1 MRRKSIAFINEH
13 PYCSETDTFPFPE
26 GFCCFGTLFAF
37 LLATIFLINMKR
49 NILLAAWMLF
59 PFVAFAQD
67 DTSANERERLIT
79 LSEAIALARTQSV
92 DAAVALNELK
102 TAYWEYRTFRADLL
116 PEVNLN
122 GTLPNYNKSYSRYQN
137 SDGSYSFVRNNTLGL
152 SGTLSVDQNLWF
164 TGGKLSLASSLE
176 YIKQLGSGG
185 DKQFMSVPVSLEL
198 TQPIFGVNA
207 LKWNRR
213 IEPVRYAEAKA
224 AFITATEEVTMRTIS
239 YYFNLLIAKEILK
252 TAYQNKEN
260 ADRLYEVAIAKRKM
274 GQISE
279 NDLLQLKLN
288 ALQSKADVTE
298 AESNLNANMFQLR
311 SFLGL
316 SEEVNLIPTIPGQA
330 PAIDMEYN
338 FVLNKALERNS
349 FAQNI
354 RRRQLEA
361 DYEVAIARG
370 NLRSIDLFAS
380 VGYTG
385 QNHTLSTAYQDL
397 LDNQIVQ
404 VGVKVPILDWGKR
417 RGKVRVAKS
426 NREVVLSR
434 IRQEQMNFNQNIF
447 LLVSNFNNQAQ
458 QLNIAQEADDIAEK
472 RYKTSVETFMIGQI
486 STLDLN
492 DAQNSKDA
500 ARQKHINELYHYW
513 YYFYQI
519 RSLTLWDF
527 ERNCELEADFEEIV
541 RK

>member
-1 MRRKSIAFINEH
+1 
-13 PYCSETDTFPFPE
+13 
-26 GFCCFGTLFAF
+26 
-37 LLATIFLINMKR
+37 
-49 NILLAAWMLF
+49 MLF
-59 PFVAFAQD
+59 PFAAFAQN
-67 DTSANERERLIT
+67 DTLTNERERLIT
-79 LSEAIALARTQSV
+79 LNEAIALARTQSV

-102 TAYWEYRTFRADLL
+102 TSYWEYRTFRADLL

-152 SGTLSVDQNLWF
+152 SGTLSIDQNLWF

-185 DKQFMSVPVSLEL
+185 DKRFMSVPVSLEL
-198 TQPIFGVNA
+198 SQPIFGVNN

-224 AFITATEEVTMRTIS
+224 AFITATEQVTMKTIT
-239 YYFNLLIAKEILK
+239 YFFNLLL
-252 TAYQNKEN
+252 
-260 ADRLYEVAIAKRKM
+260 ADRLYEVAVAKRKM

-288 ALQSKADVTE
+288 ALQGKADVTE
-298 AESNLNANMFQLR
+298 AESNLNAKMFQLR

-316 SEEVNLIPTIPGQA
+316 SEDENLNPMLPNSA
-330 PAIDMEYN
+330 PDMKMEYN
-338 FVLNKALERNS
+338 LVLSKALDRNS

-361 DYEVAIARG
+361 DYEVATARG

-385 QNHTLSTAYQDL
+385 QDRDLTSAYKGL

-434 IRQEQMNFNQNIF
+434 IRQEQINFNQNIF
-447 LLVSNFNNQAQ
+447 LLVENFNNQAQ
-458 QLNIAQEADDIAEK
+458 QLAIAKEADLIAQQ

-492 DAQNSKDA
+492 DAQKSKDE
-500 ARQKHINELYHYW
+500 ARQKHISELYYYW

-541 RK
+541 RD

>member
-1 MRRKSIAFINEH
+1 
-13 PYCSETDTFPFPE
+13 
-26 GFCCFGTLFAF
+26 
-37 LLATIFLINMKR
+37 MKK
-49 NILLAAWMLF
+49 NILLAVCFLMPLATM
-59 PFVAFAQD
+59 AQN
-67 DTSANERERLIT
+67 DTLGHERNIT
-79 LSEAIALARTQSV
+79 LSEAIVLARTQSV

-116 PEVNLN
+116 PEVNFT
-122 GTLPNYNKSYSRYQN
+122 GTLPNYNKSYSTYQN

-152 SGTLSVDQNLWF
+152 SGQLSVDQNIWF
-164 TGGKLSLASSLE
+164 TGGKLSLTSSLD
-176 YIKQLGSGG
+176 YLKQLGSGG
-185 DKQFMSVPVSLEL
+185 AKQFMSVPVSLEL
-198 TQPIFGVNA
+198 TQ
-207 LKWNRR
+207 KWNRR

-224 AFITATEEVTMRTIS
+224 EFISATEEVTMKTIT
-239 YYFNLLIAKEILK
+239 YFFELLLAKESLA
-252 TAYQNKEN
+252 TAMQNKTN

-288 ALQSKADVTE
+288 SLQGKADVTE
-298 AESNLNANMFQLR
+298 AESNLNAKMFQLR
-311 SFLGL
+311 SFLGV
-316 SEEVNLIPTIPGQA
+316 SEQESLNPVL
-330 PAIDMEYN
+330 PATVPDIKMEYDR
-338 FVLNKALERNS
+338 VLNKALERNS

-361 DYEVAIARG
+361 DYEVATARG

-385 QNHTLSTAYQDL
+385 QNHEFSSAYRDL

-404 VGVKVPILDWGKR
+404 VGVKIPILDWGKR

-434 IRQEQMNFNQNIF
+434 IRQEQMDFNQDIF
-447 LLVSNFNNQAQ
+447 LLVANFNNQAQ
-458 QLNIAQEADDIAEK
+458 QLDIAEEADVIAEK
-472 RYKTSVETFMIGQI
+472 RYKTSVETFMIGKI

-492 DAQNSKDA
+492 DAQNSKDE
-500 ARQKHINELYHYW
+500 ARQKHISELYYYW
-513 YYFYQI
+513 YYFYQL

-527 ERNCELEADFEEIV
+527 ERDTELEADFEEVV
-541 RK
+541 RG

>member
-1 MRRKSIAFINEH
+1 
-13 PYCSETDTFPFPE
+13 
-26 GFCCFGTLFAF
+26 
-37 LLATIFLINMKR
+37 MKK
-49 NILLAAWMLF
+49 NILLAAWLLT
-59 PFVAFAQD
+59 PLTLTAQA
-67 DTSANERERLIT
+67 DTQENERNIT
-79 LSEAIALARTQSV
+79 LAEAIALARAQSV

-116 PEVNLN
+116 PEVNLT
-122 GTLPNYNKSYSRYQN
+122 GTLPNYRKSYSTYQN

-152 SGTLSVDQNLWF
+152 SGQLSIDQNLWF
-164 TGGKLSLASSLE
+164 TGGKLSLTSSLD
-176 YIKQLGSGG
+176 YLKQLGSGG
-185 DKQFMSVPVSLEL
+185 DRQFMSVPLSLEL
-198 TQPIFGVNA
+198 TQPIFGVNS

-224 AFITATEEVTMRTIS
+224 SFISATEEVTMKTIT
-239 YYFNLLIAKEILK
+239 YFFQLLLAKEGLA
-252 TAYQNKEN
+252 TARQNKTN

-288 ALQSKADVTE
+288 ALQGQADVTE
-298 AESNLNANMFQLR
+298 AESTLNARMFQLR
-311 SFLGL
+311 SFLGV
-316 SEEVNLIPTIPGQA
+316 SEQETLNPVLPSSVPDVNIQYDL
-330 PAIDMEYN
+330 
-338 FVLNKALERNS
+338 VLNKALERNS

-361 DYEVAIARG
+361 DYAVASARG

-385 QNHTLSTAYQDL
+385 QNHEFSSAYKDL

-404 VGVKVPILDWGKR
+404 VGVKIPLLDWGKR

-434 IRQEQMNFNQNIF
+434 IRQEQMDFNQDIF
-447 LLVSNFNNQAQ
+447 LLVANFNNQAQ
-458 QLNIAQEADDIAEK
+458 QLGIAEEADAIAEK
-472 RYKTSVETFMIGQI
+472 RYRTSVETFMIGKI

-492 DAQNSKDA
+492 DAQNSKDE
-500 ARQKHINELYHYW
+500 ARQKHISELYYYW
-513 YYFYQI
+513 YYFYQL

-527 ERNCELEADFEEIV
+527 ERNTELEADFEDIV
-541 RK
+541 KS

>member
-1 MRRKSIAFINEH
+1 
-13 PYCSETDTFPFPE
+13 
-26 GFCCFGTLFAF
+26 
-37 LLATIFLINMKR
+37 MKK
-49 NILLAAWMLF
+49 NILLAVCFLMPLATM
-59 PFVAFAQD
+59 AQN
-67 DTSANERERLIT
+67 DTLGHERNIT
-79 LSEAIALARTQSV
+79 LSEAIVLARTQSV

-116 PEVNLN
+116 PEVNFT
-122 GTLPNYNKSYSRYQN
+122 GTLPNYNKSYSTYQN

-152 SGTLSVDQNLWF
+152 SGQLSVDQNIVS
-164 TGGKLSLASSLE
+164 GGKLSLTSSLD
-176 YIKQLGSGG
+176 YLKQLGSGG
-185 DKQFMSVPVSLEL
+185 EKQFMSVPVSLEL
-198 TQPIFGVNA
+198 TQPVFGVNT

-224 AFITATEEVTMRTIS
+224 EFISATEEVTMKTIT
-239 YYFNLLIAKEILK
+239 YFFELLLAKESLA
-252 TAYQNKEN
+252 TAMQNKTN

-288 ALQSKADVTE
+288 SLQGKADVTE
-298 AESNLNANMFQLR
+298 AESNLNAKMFQLR
-311 SFLGL
+311 SFLGV
-316 SEEVNLIPTIPGQA
+316 SEQESLNPVL
-330 PAIDMEYN
+330 PATVPDIKMEYDR
-338 FVLNKALERNS
+338 VLNKALERNS

-361 DYEVAIARG
+361 DYEVATARG

-385 QNHTLSTAYQDL
+385 QNHEFSSAYRDL

-404 VGVKVPILDWGKR
+404 VGVKIPILDWGKR

-434 IRQEQMNFNQNIF
+434 IRQEQMDFNQDIF
-447 LLVSNFNNQAQ
+447 LLVANFNNQAQ
-458 QLNIAQEADDIAEK
+458 QLDIAEEADVIAEK
-472 RYKTSVETFMIGQI
+472 RYKTSVETFMIGKI

-492 DAQNSKDA
+492 DAQNSKDE
-500 ARQKHINELYHYW
+500 ARQKHISELYYYW
-513 YYFYQI
+513 YYFYQL

-527 ERNCELEADFEEIV
+527 ERDTELEADFEEVV
-541 RK
+541 RG